1 MNTIKAEEHYK
12 VEILVDDLFTKS
24 IWDTIDEDTL
34 NNKMFRGLLADAIVG
49 GRVKLEQ
56 TTLCGTLED
65 FYPVD

>member
-1 MNTIKAEEHYK
+1 MNTITAEEHYK

-24 IWDTIDEDTL
+24 IWDSIDEDTL

-56 TTLCGTLED
+56 TTLCGALED

>member
-24 IWDTIDEDTL
+24 IWDSIDEDTL
-34 NNKMFRGLLADAIVG
+34 NNKMFRGLLADAIVD

-56 TTLCGTLED
+56 TTLCGALED

>member
-56 TTLCGTLED
+56 TTLCGALED

>member
-1 MNTIKAEEHYK
+1 MNTITAEEHYK

-56 TTLCGTLED
+56 TTLCGALED